1 MQALRRLKNV
11 ILPAGYSKSYL
22 MRLYLKSAICT
33 ARFRMR
39 GVQCSVVSCEG
50 HLPVLYSEGDVKIGK
65 RFSMRGPLLGCEL
78 GAQPGASI
86 EIGDRVFINQGAT
99 VVAFKHIEIGNDT
112 LIGEFSAIY
121 DSNHHGLDPD
131 HPTRSAPIIIGNNV
145 WLSRGVIVLPGSK
158 IGDHT
163 VVAANSVVKGDLP
176 PCVLAAGNPAQ
187 VVRKLDIPE
196 GYSRHETMFSL
207 LPQGFSRARINL
219 AVESSAAYALG
230 HFRSRGWPE
239 TSYHCPHH
247 GQRSL
252 DLAGPRIFACHQAPA
267 SLAECQ

>member
-1 MQALRRLKNV
+1 MQPLRRLKNV
-11 ILPAGYSKSYL
+11 LRVNGYSTSGL

-39 GVQCSVVSCEG
+39 GVQSPVVSCDG
-50 HLPVLYSEGDVKIGK
+50 RLPVLYSQGDIKIGK
-65 RFSMRGPLLGCEL
+65 RFAMRGPLLGCEL
-78 GAQPGASI
+78 GAQPEARL

-99 VVAFKHIEIGNDT
+99 VVASEHIEIGNDT

-121 DSNHHGLDPD
+121 DSNLHGLDPD
-131 HPTRSAPIIIGNNV
+131 HPTRSAPVVIGNNV
-145 WLSRGVIVLPGSK
+145 WLCRGVIVLPGSK

-196 GYSRHETMFSL
+196 GYSRHESMFSF
-207 LPQGFSRARINL
+207 LPQGSCRPILCPLYFSFGN
-219 AVESSAAYALG
+219 
-230 HFRSRGWPE
+230 F
-239 TSYHCPHH
+239 
-247 GQRSL
+247 SL
-252 DLAGPRIFACHQAPA
+252 
-267 SLAECQ
+267 

>member
-11 ILPAGYSKSYL
+11 IRPEGFSTSYL

-39 GVQCSVVSCEG
+39 GVQSPVVSCDG
-50 HLPVLYSEGDVKIGK
+50 HLPVLYSQGDIKIGK
-65 RFSMRGPLLGCEL
+65 RFAMRGPLLACEL
-78 GAQPGASI
+78 GAQLGARL

-99 VVAFKHIEIGNDT
+99 VVAFEHIEIGNDT

-121 DSNHHGLDPD
+121 DSNLHGLDPD
-131 HPTRSAPIIIGNNV
+131 HPTRSAPVVIGNNV
-145 WLSRGVIVLPGSK
+145 WLCRGVIVLPGSK

-196 GYSRHETMFSL
+196 GYSRHESMFSF
-207 LPQGFSRARINL
+207 LPQGSCRPAPTRPRR
-219 AVESSAAYALG
+219 SSGA
-230 HFRSRGWPE
+230 WPA
-239 TSYHCPHH
+239 CP
-247 GQRSL
+247 R
-252 DLAGPRIFACHQAPA
+252 
-267 SLAECQ
+267 